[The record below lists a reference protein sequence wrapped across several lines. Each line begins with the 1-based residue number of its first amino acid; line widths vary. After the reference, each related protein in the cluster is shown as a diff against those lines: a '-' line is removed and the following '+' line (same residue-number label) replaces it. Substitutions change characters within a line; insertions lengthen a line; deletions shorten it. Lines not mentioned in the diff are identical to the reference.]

1 MKKYIY
7 PREIIIDLFYSKTK
21 MSQPLPILMF
31 CALPASG
38 KSESRRYLKSLNK
51 EQTEK
56 FHLGE
61 TSTQVD
67 DYPYVDA
74 MRKIDEAAT
83 KVFGE
88 TVFFDKVSS
97 LLKTGYDWGTLIY
110 MLNDDYFDVKKC
122 DSHIPKRF
130 LDDPVAWLLNRYD
143 VAGVKTG
150 NIGARFFDLKQ
161 KETPEKWEEFRKAI
175 LPLCTTLLKE
185 KYENIPKSLEG
196 KTIVFEFARGGA
208 KGASFPLKAPFGYE
222 YSIALF
228 DKEILKNAAILYIW
242 VTPEQ
247 SFAKN
252 RQRAQEGL
260 EGKSQ
265 TVSTQLSLNHGV
277 PDNVMNN
284 DYGTDDIDYLLN
296 LTPSKTYLPIVKD
309 DEEIKVKCGRFD
321 NRTDLTSDFRKPQKD
336 WTEEQIKKMEEAMVK
351 AFDALLSE

>member
-1 MKKYIY
+1 
-7 PREIIIDLFYSKTK
+7 

-74 MRKIDEAAT
+74 MRKIDDAAE

-88 TVFFDKVSS
+88 YVFYDKESFR
-97 LLKTGYDWGTLIY
+97 LKTGYDWGSLIY
-110 MLNDDYFDVKKC
+110 LINDDYFDVKRC
-122 DSHIPKRF
+122 DPHIPKRF
-130 LDDPVAWLLNRYD
+130 SDDPVEWLLNRYD

-150 NIGARFFDLKQ
+150 HIGARFFELKKKQ
-161 KETPEKWEEFRKAI
+161 TPEKWAEFKKEI
-175 LPLCTTLLKE
+175 LPLCSTLLKE

-208 KGASFPLKAPFGYE
+208 KGDTFPLKEPFGYE
-222 YSIALF
+222 YALSLF
-228 DKEILKNAAILYIW
+228 DKEILKQAAILYIW

-252 RQRAQEGL
+252 RQRAKEGE

-284 DYGTDDIDYLLN
+284 DYGTDDIDYLIN
-296 LTPSKTYLPIVKD
+296 KSPNKNALPIDKD
-309 DEEIKVKCGRFD
+309 DEIINVKCGRFD
-321 NRTDLTSDFRKPQKD
+321 NRTDLTSDFRKPQNE
-336 WTEEQIKKMEEAMVK
+336 WTPEQIKKMEDAMVK
-351 AFDALLSE
+351 AFDDLLNIK